1 MYIILTVRF
10 RTVVLLSA
18 LAIAPVCAKRIKV
31 SNERRIVDSMLS
43 VDGVGCSGG
52 GLHSSGAGGSR
63 GVARGGRGNEGR
75 GGGSGGVV
83 GSWWR
88 GEQRRR
94 TSTRGEEPQVVV
106 AVPLHAAHRR
116 RTPKP

>member
-63 GVARGGRGNEGR
+63 GGARGGRGKEGR
-75 GGGSGGVV
+75 GGGRGGV
-83 GSWWR
+83 GGR
-88 GEQRRR
+88 GLEREKKNIWINIWF
-94 TSTRGEEPQVVV
+94 SGCNTRLGE
-106 AVPLHAAHRR
+106 R
-116 RTPKP
+116 K